1 MKIALILLAAAALQT
16 GAAMAAPDGPAPI
29 KASNTLICRWRATQT
44 SGIPVQ
50 ICLTPRQWAMH
61 TAYTQQQIR
70 EFQARSFTHR

>member
-1 MKIALILLAAAALQT
+1 MKLTLILLAAAALQT
-16 GAAMAAPDGPAPI
+16 GAAFAAAAGPMPI

-50 ICLTPRQWAMH
+50 ICLSARQWAAH